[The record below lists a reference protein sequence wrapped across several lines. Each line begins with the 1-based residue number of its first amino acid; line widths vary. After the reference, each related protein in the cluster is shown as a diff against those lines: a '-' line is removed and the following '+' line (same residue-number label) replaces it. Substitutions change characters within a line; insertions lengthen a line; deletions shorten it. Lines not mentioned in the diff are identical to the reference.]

1 VAVLH
6 AQRRGQRQAAAQPPC
21 GLKLTTPSVQRRT
34 GHVLRFVRRERA
46 DGQSPR
52 GTRQTGSE
60 PLETVPMTDAQMLTA
75 IRSQALALMAQL
87 TAQPKP
93 SYTLDGQQVSWNDY
107 LQQLRDTVAWCDRQ
121 LQRLQPSEV
130 HTTGYTP

>member
-1 VAVLH
+1 
-6 AQRRGQRQAAAQPPC
+6 
-21 GLKLTTPSVQRRT
+21 
-34 GHVLRFVRRERA
+34 
-46 DGQSPR
+46 
-52 GTRQTGSE
+52 
-60 PLETVPMTDAQMLTA
+60 MTDAQMLAA

-121 LQRLQPSEV
+121 LQWLQPSEV